1 MLAQIETQPFTPN
14 PPLKVLIIEDN
25 LDAAEGLATL
35 LELWRHQVQVV
46 HDGVAALNVLENSE
60 PEVILLDIGLPGLDG
75 YQVAAELKKD
85 GRLSRALV
93 VAMTGYGQD
102 EDRRR
107 TQEAG
112 IRHHFVKPIEPARLK
127 RLLDSYHA
135 ERTTAL

>member
-1 MLAQIETQPFTPN
+1 MLPQSEPAPPADPS
-14 PPLKVLIIEDN
+14 PPLRVLIIEDN

-46 HDGVAALNVLENSE
+46 HDGVAALNVLETSE

-75 YQVAAELKKD
+75 YQVAAELQKD

-93 VAMTGYGQD
+93 VAMTGYGQE

-107 TQEAG
+107 SQEVG
-112 IRHHFVKPIEPARLK
+112 IQHHFVKPIQPAQLK
-127 RLLDSYHA
+127 SLLDDFNLT
-135 ERTTAL
+135 RR